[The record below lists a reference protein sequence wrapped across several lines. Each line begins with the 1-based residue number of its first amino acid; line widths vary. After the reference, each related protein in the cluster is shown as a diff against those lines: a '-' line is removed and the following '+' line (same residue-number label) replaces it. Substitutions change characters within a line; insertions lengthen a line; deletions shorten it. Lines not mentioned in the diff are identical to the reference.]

1 MAELNFIQ
9 AINQALFEEM
19 ERDPLT
25 FVMGEDVVL
34 GAFGA
39 TRGLIDKFGAARVRN
54 TPISEAGFVGAAV
67 GAAMA
72 GTRPIC
78 EVEFAS
84 FFYCAFD
91 QVCNQAAKLRY
102 MSGGQASMPI
112 TFRCVNGAVGGAAAQ
127 HSETVY
133 AQFLSVPGLKL
144 VVPSGPS
151 DMKGLLKSAIRDNNP
166 VIVFEHGGLGRLK
179 EEVPDGDHLVP
190 LGKAAIKREGEHVTV
205 IAIGS
210 MVPRALKVAAKLAK
224 EGISAEVLDPR
235 TLIPLDEEAILTSV
249 AKTNHVVIADEG
261 HLRGGAASEIAAL
274 IAEKAFDSLD
284 APVKRVAAPDVPIP
298 FSPPLEKAVVPDEA
312 QIEAGIR
319 AVLGN

>member
-1 MAELNFIQ
+1 MAVTTYIQ
-9 AINQALFEEM
+9 AINQALAEEM

-34 GAFGA
+34 SVFGA
-39 TRGLIDKFGAARVRN
+39 TKGLFEKFGATRVRN
-54 TPISEAGFVGAAV
+54 TPIAEAGFVGAAV

-102 MSGGQASMPI
+102 MSGGQATMPI
-112 TFRCVNGAVGGAAAQ
+112 TFRAVFGAMGGAAAQ

-151 DMKGLLKSAIRDNNP
+151 DMKGLLKTAIRDNNP
-166 VIVFEHGGLGRLK
+166 VIVFE
-179 EEVPDGDHLVP
+179 
-190 LGKAAIKREGEHVTV
+190 
-205 IAIGS
+205 
-210 MVPRALKVAAKLAK
+210 
-224 EGISAEVLDPR
+224 
-235 TLIPLDEEAILTSV
+235 
-249 AKTNHVVIADEG
+249 N
-261 HLRGGAASEIAAL
+261 
-274 IAEKAFDSLD
+274 
-284 APVKRVAAPDVPIP
+284 
-298 FSPPLEKAVVPDEA
+298 
-312 QIEAGIR
+312 AGI
-319 AVLGN
+319 GPPKD